1 MENGQN
7 VKKLPPYR
15 ALLVVDVKDFSGRPG
30 RYHDQITEQIPNV
43 LQNALIRC
51 GHSKLRDKVRFHTS
65 TGDWYCLGFNP
76 RYLPFLLNP
85 FLPEL
90 QKELEYNNA
99 TSRQDQQM
107 RMRVSITVGPMT
119 DTGRNTISDG
129 SGDARV
135 EAHRMIDAEP
145 VRQLLSRS
153 GAATCVAAIVSERVY
168 QDAVLGGFTGED
180 PSLYVPVDVE
190 VKTYRGKAYVRVPKP
205 SGDLLTSGFHLGEA
219 AERVV
224 EPSPEPE
231 RTEPEQQQA
240 ASQGINQSVHGPVTG
255 IGNFAGTVGNLS
267 TGGTQEIHNGPKYD
281 MRQNNG
287 DGINV
292 MGDASNFQ
300 HSVSKGKGGADAS

>member
-65 TGDWYCLGFNP
+65 TGDGYCLGFNP

-119 DTGRNTISDG
+119 DTGCNTISDG

-231 RTEPEQQQA
+231 RTEPEKSGA
-240 ASQGINQSVHGPVTG
+240 PSPRVGINIGSMDNPRGPVVIGEKNKFRTG
-255 IGNFAGTVGNLS
+255 NKNVTKNKDITN
-267 TGGTQEIHNGPKYD
+267 
-281 MRQNNG
+281 QNTEN
-287 DGINV
+287 GINIA
-292 MGDASNFQ
+292 GDVSNIR
-300 HSVSKGKGGADAS
+300 HSVRKGGHDGDKR